1 MPPYVDDLVFVCD
14 EAYTREE
21 ILKFEVE
28 LMTVLEFD
36 INLPVSYLCLRRYGK
51 IVGFNMKQVNSKS
64 SF

>member
-51 IVGFNMKQVNSKS
+51 IVSFNMKQVNSKS